1 MPGQPLANVENS
13 LCKSAPLQA
22 LKLRFSLIGLKGV
35 ENRYKADCAI
45 RFLVEHTE
53 LEAQ

>member
-13 LCKSAPLQA
+13 LCKSTPLRA
-22 LKLRFSLIGLKGV
+22 LRLRFSVVGLNVV

-45 RFLVEHTE
+45 RFLVE
-53 LEAQ
+53 

>member
-13 LCKSAPLQA
+13 LCKSTSLQA
-22 LKLRFSLIGLKGV
+22 LKLRFSVIRLKRV

-45 RFLVEHTE
+45 RFLVE
-53 LEAQ
+53 